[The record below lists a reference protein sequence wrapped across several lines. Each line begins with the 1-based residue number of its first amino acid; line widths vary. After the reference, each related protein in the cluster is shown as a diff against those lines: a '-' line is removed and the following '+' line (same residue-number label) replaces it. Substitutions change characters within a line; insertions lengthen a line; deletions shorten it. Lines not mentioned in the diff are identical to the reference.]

1 MSSQRQPVTRV
12 AGARRFALAGAAAAV
27 RRCCRACL
35 LFLAL
40 IGNAAIC
47 GVVSGS
53 NDRFQARLVWLAE
66 LTVLWC
72 ISD

>member
-1 MSSQRQPVTRV
+1 MTRRQANTGL
-12 AGARRFALAGAAAAV
+12 AAARRREAMLPA
-27 RRCCRACL
+27 L

-47 GVVSGS
+47 GVVSSS

-66 LTVLWC
+66 LTAGLAVAYQINL
-72 ISD
+72 I